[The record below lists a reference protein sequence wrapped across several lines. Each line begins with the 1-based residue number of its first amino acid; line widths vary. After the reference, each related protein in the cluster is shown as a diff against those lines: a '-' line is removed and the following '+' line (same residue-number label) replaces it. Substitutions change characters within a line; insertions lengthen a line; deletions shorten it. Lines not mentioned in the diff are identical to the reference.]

1 MVTMPNT
8 DMHVPAEYIAV
19 SKFLSKILRHEP
31 LLVGVQLDKHGWVSI
46 DVLIRA
52 IERTAR
58 SPGAS
63 KRLRTLPT
71 VTREV
76 ILAVVATSDKQ
87 RFTLSS
93 DCKRIRAAQGHT
105 VEVNLG
111 YAEMEPPSVLYHGT
125 AWSNWKSI
133 AVEGLTAQTR
143 HAVHLSTDVDMATQ
157 VGARHGSPL
166 VLVVNAAQ
174 MRADGYTFTCSD
186 NGVCLTQ
193 VVPAAYLSKWTSD
206 ERGASS

>member
-31 LLVGVQLDKHGWVSI
+31 LLVGVQLDKHGWVTI
-46 DVLIRA
+46 DVLLRA

-93 DCKRIRAAQGHT
+93 DCKRIRAAQGHS

-111 YAEMEPPSVLYHGT
+111 YAEMEPPAVLYHGT
-125 AWSNWKSI
+125 AWSNWKRI
-133 AVEGLTAQTR
+133 AVEGLKAQTR
-143 HAVHLSTDVDMATQ
+143 HAVHLSTDVDMAKQ
-157 VGARHGSPL
+157 VGARHGQPL
-166 VLVVNAAQ
+166 VLVVDAAR
-174 MRADGYTFTCSD
+174 MHADGYAFSRSD
-186 NGVCLTQ
+186 NGVWLIEA
-193 VVPAAYLSKWTSD
+193 VPVEFLAQLGQRGHGSKS
-206 ERGASS
+206 